1 MLRIGAVECIR
12 TIVLFVSRK
21 NATPFPKDVRHM
33 SDVQQAARD
42 GRIRRGDET
51 RRTVL
56 RCAVDLASVEGLDGV
71 TIGRL
76 AQELS
81 ISKSGLFAHFG
92 SKEELQLAAIRA
104 ARAIFAQAVV
114 APALER
120 PTGIVRVRALLDG
133 WLEYSRGRQFPGGC
147 FFARATHE
155 YAARPGAVRDAL
167 ADVDREWLTLLA
179 DAIAEA
185 RALGEMRS
193 DVDPRQLA
201 YELDAYLDS
210 ANLRSLLG
218 GDQAVYDL
226 ARTAIDSRLDAV
238 TTTGS

>member
-1 MLRIGAVECIR
+1 MDGSAAA
-12 TIVLFVSRK
+12 
-21 NATPFPKDVRHM
+21 AT
-33 SDVQQAARD
+33 D
-42 GRIRRGDET
+42 GRVRRGDET

-92 SKEELQLAAIRA
+92 SKEELQLSTIRA

-114 APALER
+114 TPALAE
-120 PTGIVRVRALLDG
+120 PPGMGRVRALLET
-133 WLEYSRGRQFPGGC
+133 WLRYSRGREFPGGC
-147 FFARATHE
+147 FFSRATHE

-167 ADVDREWLTLLA
+167 AEVDAEWLALVARTV
-179 DAIAEA
+179 AEA
-185 RALGEMRS
+185 RELGEVRP
-193 DVDPRQLA
+193 DVDPQQLA

-218 GDQAVYDL
+218 GDQSVYDR
-226 ARTAIDSRLDAV
+226 ARAAIEARLDAV
-238 TTTGS
+238 AAA